1 LQMCCFVRCLFI
13 LSFLFFC
20 HYVANCLLSRFFTL
34 GGNGQVYEQWWDFP
48 HLLLF
53 LLRL

>member
-1 LQMCCFVRCLFI
+1 L
-13 LSFLFFC
+13 FLFLVVEWSFSMT
-20 HYVANCLLSRFFTL
+20 V
-34 GGNGQVYEQWWDFP
+34 NGQVYEQWWDFP